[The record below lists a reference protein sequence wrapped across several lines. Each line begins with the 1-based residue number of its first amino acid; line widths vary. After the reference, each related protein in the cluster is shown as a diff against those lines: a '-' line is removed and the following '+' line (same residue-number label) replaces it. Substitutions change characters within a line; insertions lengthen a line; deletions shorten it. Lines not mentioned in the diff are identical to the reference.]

1 MAAPFAQ
8 RLYGWRPNGYP
19 NVSDK
24 NNPTSVELAAGV
36 NHSLEVTRVSHEKGQ
51 TLGSNLEA
59 AVWVDLRAELQE
71 ADKSRKWRVS
81 RNVVISDFD
90 QFAHLAEAQNAVD
103 RYPVL
108 RTALGMDYL
117 IKLDVA
123 VSVASPRPHAARDM
137 LHAAISCKWSIR
149 SDRVQNT
156 RHEFLKMVHNRR
168 ARTPHL
174 ICVTAEPLPSRLAAI
189 ARGTGEVDATYHI
202 AFWELHKEAMAL
214 PSGNPERGI
223 WQELTL
229 QGRLLP
235 YENLVDTL
243 LYS

>member
-24 NNPTSVELAAGV
+24 DNQTSVELAAGV
-36 NHSLEVTRVSHEKGQ
+36 NDSLEVTRVSHEKGQ

-59 AVWVDLRAELQE
+59 AVWADLCAELQE
-71 ADKSRKWRVS
+71 GHESSEWRVR
-81 RNVVISDFD
+81 RNVVISDFN
-90 QFAHLAEAQNAVD
+90 QFAHLAEAQKAVD

-123 VSVASPRPHAARDM
+123 VSVASPLPHAARDM
-137 LHAAISCKWSIR
+137 LHAAVSCKWSIR

-214 PSGNPERGI
+214 PSGNLERDI

-235 YENLVDTL
+235 YESLVDTL
-243 LYS
+243 LHS